1 MNKNMIGLASL
12 AMIAMQNR
20 NKGGLSRK
28 VGRKPTDFMYDSQYN
43 LYRVAYELRE
53 VYEVYPTVLPSGLE
67 LDSSLYARGLDH
79 QKNPDGSF
87 KTMVSKY
94 VMASNLRDFQKNPY
108 FLEELQARDLSSM
121 KERLKIQSIL
131 TNFDPLLMCIPAALP
146 LVGAPVVW
154 TDEANTGLTYA
165 LAGNSRTVAFMNLS
179 DAQYEEYIQTMTRFY
194 PGYTNYMRNPDASVH
209 QKLMLVRKVYN
220 KKGEPLTLREAKVLA
235 ANSQG
240 SPAGEQSYLGGLI
253 SKARGLSLER
263 GESVT
268 GLYNLTIQNPT
279 PLTMKTLRE
288 FEASNPGF
296 NAQLMRIMDS
306 KTRRQTD
313 TSQRTKYE
321 VIVATMLY
329 LFVPDSIVRS
339 GFVSQKEER
348 ALIAILP
355 YLGALHQRR
364 RSAEYGASS
373 LLIQYWD
380 LLPYLEPARE
390 FALMTANLSY
400 EDALRAYESMCD
412 ENQTTISFQGMSE
425 QQVRPQ
431 ICALPLTAVVLGL
444 YLKRASGLADP
455 ASTAKL
461 FRTYFDDAIESANAL
476 FPSSSEVEK
485 EKALDSL
492 MSAVLP
498 KRLAT
503 KVNRRL
509 R

>member
-20 NKGGLSRK
+20 NKGGFSK
-28 VGRKPTDFMYDSQYN
+28 KPNFIGRKPTDFMYDSQYN

-53 VYEVYPTVLPSGLE
+53 VYEVYPTVLPSGL
-67 LDSSLYARGLDH
+67 D
-79 QKNPDGSF
+79 KF
-87 KTMVSKY
+87 
-94 VMASNLRDFQKNPY
+94 VMASNLRNFQKNPY

-179 DAQYEEYIQTMTRFY
+179 DAQYEEYIQTITRFY

-209 QKLMLVRKVYN
+209 QKLMLVRRVYN

-268 GLYNLTIQNPT
+268 DLYNLTIQNPT

-348 ALIAILP
+348 ALISILP
-355 YLGALHQRR
+355 YLGALHQR
-364 RSAEYGASS
+364 GVGV
-373 LLIQYWD
+373 QYWD

-400 EDALRAYESMCD
+400 EDALRADVSMCD

-476 FPSSSEVEK
+476 FPSSPEAEK